1 MVCEVGIFVQMCVSA
16 NECKSVP
23 SLFRGWGPD
32 GGDGQ
37 GESQESWE
45 ADPAADGQMG
55 WQGKERVTPLSPREH
70 NAHAW
75 APDLSIVPAPSPPG
89 CQGLAERDHQS

>member
-1 MVCEVGIFVQMCVSA
+1 MRLEFSSKCVCLRMSV
-16 NECKSVP
+16 KSVP

-45 ADPAADGQMG
+45 ADPAGRWTDGLAG
-55 WQGKERVTPLSPREH
+55 EGEGDP
-70 NAHAW
+70 
-75 APDLSIVPAPSPPG
+75 IVP
-89 CQGLAERDHQS
+89 